1 MESIRK
7 WLIKKLGGY
16 TSDDITYL
24 SAEMHCEYPD
34 EIEYYKWDI
43 GAQLGERLIAEG
55 AISLIQTYPGLVGII
70 RVVKPPVR
78 K

>member
-1 MESIRK
+1 MKSIRK

-34 EIEYYKWDI
+34 ETEYYKWDI
-43 GAQLGERLIAEG
+43 GAQLGERLIAERM
-55 AISLIQTYPGLVGII
+55 ISLTQTYPGLVGII
-70 RVVKPPVR
+70 RVVKPSV
-78 K
+78 